1 MNQKEIEID
10 ILGKGKD
17 KAKVDENTTVAEL
30 KDMLALD
37 ADVQALNENKQ
48 ELQNNSKAS
57 DAQSIYFV
65 PNVEGG
71 SW

>member
-1 MNQKEIEID
+1 
-10 ILGKGKD
+10 
-17 KAKVDENTTVAEL
+17 
-30 KDMLALD
+30 MLALD